1 MENGAESK
9 EVSRILR
16 AAEAGEPVDM
26 GELLPMVYGQL
37 RRMAAQQ
44 MNQERKEHTLQPTAL
59 VHEAYLR
66 LVGDH
71 RLAWRS
77 KAHFYGAAAEAMR
90 RILVEYAR
98 ARGRQKRGGDR
109 QRVAVNMADLVTDA
123 NPEEFLAVDD
133 ALCRLKEVA
142 PRAGSIAELRLYTGL
157 SVSETADALAV
168 PKRTVERDWA
178 YARTWL
184 YERLQ

>member
-1 MENGAESK
+1 VEHGADSR
-9 EVSRILR
+9 EVSRLLK
-16 AAEAGEPVDM
+16 AAESGEPVDM
-26 GELLPMVYGQL
+26 AALLPLVYGQL

-44 MNQERKEHTLQPTAL
+44 MNHERKEHTLQPTAL

-66 LVGDH
+66 LVGDS

-90 RILVEYAR
+90 RILIEYAR
-98 ARGRQKRGGDR
+98 ARGRRKRGGDQ
-109 QRVAVNMADLVTDA
+109 QRVVVNMADLVTDA

-142 PRAGSIAELRLYTGL
+142 PRAGTIAQLRLYTGL
-157 SVSETADALAV
+157 SVSETADALGV
-168 PKRTVERDWA
+168 PLRTVERDWA